1 MTRRSLI
8 AVMAVAGS
16 LIAFLSTAVPVN
28 AQGSSRAWLA
38 LGDSYSSGEGI
49 PGTVDVGPA
58 QQHQGRNC
66 QRASGD
72 GTSATAWSVSAYNAV
87 AGDLGFEDMAFVACT
102 GAVTNE
108 LASQIGEA
116 QERTGRRK
124 WDVVTLSV
132 GGNDIGF
139 ADVLLGCLDA
149 NSLPWGA
156 FDLTPGCD
164 VDEPTLRSR
173 VDQLRRSLGSAY
185 DLVASKVTPGGD
197 VVVAGYPHLIEEVA
211 RWDRWR
217 RGAIGNCEG
226 IQSYD
231 VGLLRSVTG
240 YLNQQIALAVADA
253 DARHQGSGVRFHF
266 LDISLDP
273 YEYSDD
279 PGARHALCSRDPW
292 LNGQTTGVSDGDF
305 RLDRSFHPTQ
315 VGHDNTGRV
324 LATFLR
330 GNAVFDDAPDSGG
343 IRDVDLQNTTYPANS
358 CSQDG
363 WASSPPIS
371 VANGEGTAGDEYADD
386 DLSQGYAE
394 VYGVTVIGFSDLDED
409 GREDVVVQI
418 GCSAGGSYGD
428 QIVVP
433 LTLDGRDLTFVGP
446 GNIGAVSTAPEHLGL
461 VDAYGS
467 QRLARIIDAT
477 LDGSDILVQ
486 ESYDATG
493 DECQGCH
500 TGRATIRW
508 SWDGSAWEARVEG

>member
-8 AVMAVAGS
+8 AVMVVAGS
-16 LIAFLSTAVPVN
+16 LSAFLSTAAPV
-28 AQGSSRAWLA
+28 SSQSSGRAWLA

-66 QRASGD
+66 QRATGD

-124 WDVVTLSV
+124 WDVVTLSL

-173 VDQLRRSLGSAY
+173 VDQLRSSLGSAY

-330 GNAVFDDAPDSGG
+330 DSVTFADAPAAPTTTHGSGDDLEVILERIVAAWVSGDLTLGGHAAPDIRIEPPWDGYEYDLGYDREYCELGSSGSGG
-343 IRDVDLQNTTYPANS
+343 CFIFGDDGSEGYAPYWNFLYHEGPGGEIVVDQLLFES
-358 CSQDG
+358 
-363 WASSPPIS
+363 
-371 VANGEGTAGDEYADD
+371 TAG
-386 DLSQGYAE
+386 
-394 VYGVTVIGFSDLDED
+394 
-409 GREDVVVQI
+409 
-418 GCSAGGSYGD
+418 
-428 QIVVP
+428 
-433 LTLDGRDLTFVGP
+433 
-446 GNIGAVSTAPEHLGL
+446 
-461 VDAYGS
+461 
-467 QRLARIIDAT
+467 
-477 LDGSDILVQ
+477 
-486 ESYDATG
+486 
-493 DECQGCH
+493 
-500 TGRATIRW
+500 
-508 SWDGSAWEARVEG
+508 